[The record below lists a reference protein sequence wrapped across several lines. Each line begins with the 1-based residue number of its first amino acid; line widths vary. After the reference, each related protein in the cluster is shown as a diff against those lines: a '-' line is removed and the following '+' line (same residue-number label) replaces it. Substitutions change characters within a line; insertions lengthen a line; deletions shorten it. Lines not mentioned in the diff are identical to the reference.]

1 MTAPATFADAWHSWL
16 RYRACGQ
23 RPLRLSTLADYESI
37 YRCHLGPHLGDVP
50 LAEIDG
56 TAIASLVVTLS
67 ATGMRP
73 KRLANVLVP
82 VRACLRWHHR
92 MGAFPRDPTPWF
104 DASAPLA
111 DERRILTIEQV
122 EQLIAAMPAFYRPL
136 VTFAAYT
143 GVRLG
148 ELRALTWAD
157 VDLESRT
164 ARIDKTYYR
173 NRLQRSTKTGY
184 DRTVPI
190 PAHVADVLRA
200 WREVCPSADDGPLF
214 PNKSGR
220 PLDADTFRAA
230 VWRPAVRSAGLP
242 ETVRIHD
249 LRHTSASLYL
259 QHGATVREVMDIHG
273 WRQMQTALR
282 YLHTGDALNVAAD
295 RLSAARDTAL
305 AAHSPP
311 ATPASTQA
319 GRALQR
325 R

>member
-1 MTAPATFADAWHSWL
+1 
-16 RYRACGQ
+16 
-23 RPLRLSTLADYESI
+23 
-37 YRCHLGPHLGDVP
+37 
-50 LAEIDG
+50 
-56 TAIASLVVTLS
+56 
-67 ATGMRP
+67 
-73 KRLANVLVP
+73 
-82 VRACLRWHHR
+82 

-173 NRLQRSTKTGY
+173 NRLQRSTKSGY